1 MTTFYPLLRTQSGE
15 SGNTLKSQVEVL
27 RQTREQTS
35 FRAYNEDGEV
45 SSNQSSVSDIMPYAY
60 KTSLPQNGQ
69 LNGCPLLWLT
79 PPIHRYY
86 L

>member
-1 MTTFYPLLRTQSGE
+1 MTLYFSAVRPQSGE

-45 SSNQSSVSDIMPYAY
+45 RSNQSSVSDIMPYAY
-60 KTSLPQNGQ
+60 KTSLPQYGQ
-69 LNGCPLLWLT
+69 SNGCPRLWLT
-79 PPIHRYY
+79 PPPH
-86 L
+86 

>member
-15 SGNTLKSQVEVL
+15 SGNTLKRQVEVL

-60 KTSLPQNGQ
+60 KTSLPHDGQ
-69 LNGCPLLWLT
+69 SNGCPRLWLT
-79 PPIHRYY
+79 PPPH
-86 L
+86 

>member
-15 SGNTLKSQVEVL
+15 SGNTIKRQVEVL

-35 FRAYNEDGEV
+35 FRAYNEAGEV

-60 KTSLPQNGQ
+60 
-69 LNGCPLLWLT
+69 
-79 PPIHRYY
+79 
-86 L
+86 

>member
-15 SGNTLKSQVEVL
+15 SGNTLKSQEEVL

-60 KTSLPQNGQ
+60 KTSL
-69 LNGCPLLWLT
+69 
-79 PPIHRYY
+79 RKDDRVER
-86 L
+86 